1 MEILSDDEE
10 EEEVLTLTDENKPTA
25 LEKMIALIALLVEKS
40 RGTDKQLHL
49 SQKDYMAIVGGGK
62 VRHTVT
68 GGNGGR
74 GGVSLTPC
82 CPITTRLSWVGAR

>member
-1 MEILSDDEE
+1 MFCKVEILSDDEE

-40 RGTDKQLHL
+40 RGNDKQLHL

-62 VRHTVT
+62 VRLLVIFISGGHIFLGPT
-68 GGNGGR
+68 GNSGHF
-74 GGVSLTPC
+74 
-82 CPITTRLSWVGAR
+82 A

>member
-40 RGTDKQLHL
+40 RGNDKQLHL

-62 VRHTVT
+62 VRLLVIFISGGHIFLGPT
-68 GGNGGR
+68 GNSGHF
-74 GGVSLTPC
+74 
-82 CPITTRLSWVGAR
+82 A